1 MNISILREQAK
12 CVIVSPMYIIYY
24 YYLYSYYSDY
34 IHGLLVIESRNNLTQ
49 TQLTI
54 FKCLVQLLTQVITM
68 EIVMREN
75 NEYFNRDL
83 TNNKLEYTHLTSAI
97 NYLIQSILPP
107 CNVTTLLMKEN
118 RYLMQYEC
126 DNSGNVE
133 ETSYDLS
140 SIIPLKYQTI
150 YDRVFSI
157 PNPIEFPIDNNNQDN
172 NNDYNNDENSI
183 VGLCRD
189 QNRNIMGVIIIDCVG
204 LQGKKYEYIQSLV
217 DKTLDE
223 IGDNIKTMYKNNNN
237 SIMCIFQLQQ
247 FFATLKRRTANN
259 ILTEELNQY
268 ISEGIKHRVDVED
281 EEITVNN
288 ERMTRRAS
296 VVRGLFG
303 SPKKIL
309 PNNNNSESNE
319 VSMGGS
325 IHSNPTNN
333 NANEKKNKYLNFD
346 KRFQI
351 NKSKSS
357 VSRNSGI
364 SKSTNGTVG
373 SPSDSN
379 SIGNDS
385 SLPTYITYT
394 TDTNDD
400 NGNEI
405 GNNGKGLNLK
415 KYDEINNKM
424 ESLKHQIKENE
435 KEVQLWKK
443 YYNLCER
450 LIQINSLDDLLNKI
464 CGILMDTFVT
474 DYCMIYNINTTT
486 KINDNYINSLYLQYK
501 RTHEI
506 LYKETISH
514 KYRTMSIF
522 PITLNNNRDDEYVII
537 MGWCNNTVLHDVNI
551 IYDYISQYVNHLSML
566 KDMNML
572 LEDHN
577 IVYIII

>member
-1 MNISILREQAK
+1 M
-12 CVIVSPMYIIYY
+12 
-24 YYLYSYYSDY
+24 
-34 IHGLLVIESRNNLTQ
+34 
-49 TQLTI
+49 
-54 FKCLVQLLTQVITM
+54 
-68 EIVMREN
+68 
-75 NEYFNRDL
+75 
-83 TNNKLEYTHLTSAI
+83 
-97 NYLIQSILPP
+97 
-107 CNVTTLLMKEN
+107 
-118 RYLMQYEC
+118 
-126 DNSGNVE
+126 
-133 ETSYDLS
+133 
-140 SIIPLKYQTI
+140 
-150 YDRVFSI
+150 
-157 PNPIEFPIDNNNQDN
+157 
-172 NNDYNNDENSI
+172 
-183 VGLCRD
+183 
-189 QNRNIMGVIIIDCVG
+189 
-204 LQGKKYEYIQSLV
+204 V

-223 IGDNIKTMYKNNNN
+223 IGENIKTMYKNNNN

-247 FFATLKRRTANN
+247 FFSTLKRRTANN

-288 ERMTRRAS
+288 EKMTRRAS
-296 VVRGLFG
+296 IVRGLFG

-309 PNNNNSESNE
+309 PNSSNSVSNSE

-325 IHSNPTNN
+325 IHSNPINN
-333 NANEKKNKYLNFD
+333 NNTGGMNNNNNRIVNEKKNKYLNFD

-351 NKSKSS
+351 NNKSK
-357 VSRNSGI
+357 RNSNL

-373 SPSDSN
+373 SPSADSN

-385 SLPTYITYT
+385 DLPSYQTYT
-394 TDTNDD
+394 TETGETD
-400 NGNEI
+400 GNY
-405 GNNGKGLNLK
+405 NNINNNQMMNKGLNLK

-443 YYNLCER
+443 YYNLCEK

-474 DYCMIYNINTTT
+474 DYCMIYNINATT
-486 KINDNYINSLYLQYK
+486 KINDSYINSLYLQFK

-506 LYKETISH
+506 IYKETISH

-522 PITLNNNRDDEYVII
+522 PLTLNNNRNDEYVII
-537 MGWCNNTVLHDVNI
+537 MGWCNNTLLHNI
-551 IYDYISQYVNHLSML
+551 NTIYDYLSQYVNHLSML

-577 IVYIII
+577 SVYYIYIYIIYCYFIILIT